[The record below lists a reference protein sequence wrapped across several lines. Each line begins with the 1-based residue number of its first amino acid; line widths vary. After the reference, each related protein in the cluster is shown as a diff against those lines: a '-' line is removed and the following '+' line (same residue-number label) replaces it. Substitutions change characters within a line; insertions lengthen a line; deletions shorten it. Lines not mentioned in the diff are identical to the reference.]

1 MSTTE
6 LKVRILESLGG
17 LDQLQSEQVLA
28 YIRSILNSRKDE
40 EDYAN
45 FKKRAMDEIKH
56 ALNKNSGPQAA

>member
-6 LKVRILESLGG
+6 LKVQIFESLDG
-17 LDQLQSEQVLA
+17 LDQIQSEQVLA

-45 FKKRAMDEIKH
+45 FKKRAMGEIQQ
-56 ALNKNSGPQAA
+56 ALNKNSGPKAA